1 MNNNQALPA
10 DVSALIDADWP
21 EWQSALEDI
30 RREYGD
36 EGVVRGGYLPEPI
49 VGDGPRVNLL

>member
-1 MNNNQALPA
+1 MSNVQPILV

-30 RREYGD
+30 RRVYGD
-36 EGVVRGGYLPEPI
+36 EGVRA
-49 VGDGPRVNLL
+49 LLRQL